1 MKKDYY
7 ESLGVS
13 KSATEAEIKSAFRK
27 LAKQYHPDVNK
38 DKGADEKFKELQEAY
53 AVLSDPEKRK
63 QYDQFGHAAFQQ
75 GQGFGGGFG
84 GSGGFDFSG
93 FDFGDIFSDLF
104 GSSFGSSF
112 GFDGGS
118 SNRPRKGND
127 SVLEMHLTFEE
138 AVFGTEKTIKVQT
151 TEKCHECHG
160 KGGHE
165 ETKCDRC
172 HGSGMVNAEQ
182 RTILGTYMTRTTC
195 PKCGGSGHTY
205 KKECSTCHGKKIEKK
220 QKEIV
225 VTIPAGI
232 DTGNQL
238 RLAGKG
244 DAGLNGGPNGDIYIQ
259 FEVEKHPIFE
269 RKGDDIYL
277 DLPVSITDAILGT
290 KKEISTLYG
299 KVMLTIPEGTQC
311 NAKFV
316 LKGKGIPNVSSK
328 HKGDMYVIA
337 KVIIPDKLDRKQKE
351 LVQELAKT
359 NVEND
364 SIFKKFKNMFK

>member
-13 KSATEAEIKSAFRK
+13 KNATDAEIKSAFRK

-38 DKGADEKFKELQEAY
+38 EKGAEEKFKELQEAY
-53 AVLSDPEKRK
+53 AVLSDPEKRR
-63 QYDQFGHAAFQQ
+63 QYDQFGHASFQQ
-75 GQGFGGGFG
+75 GQGGFG
-84 GSGGFDFSG
+84 GAGGFDFNG

-118 SNRPRKGND
+118 SKRPRKGND
-127 SVLEMHLTFEE
+127 SVLEMTLTFEE
-138 AVFGTEKTIKVQT
+138 AVFGAEKTIKVQT
-151 TEKCHECHG
+151 TEKCHDCHG
-160 KGGHE
+160 KGGHD

-172 HGSGMVNAEQ
+172 HGSGVVNAEQ

-195 PKCGGSGHTY
+195 PKCGGSGHSY
-205 KKECSTCHGKKIEKK
+205 KKECSTCHGKKTIKK
-220 QKEIV
+220 SKEIV

-244 DAGLNGGPNGDIYIQ
+244 DAGINGGPNGDIYIQ
-259 FEVEKHPIFE
+259 FNVEKHPFFE
-269 RKGDDIYL
+269 RKGDDVFM
-277 DLPVSITDAILGT
+277 DLPISITDAILGT
-290 KKEISTLYG
+290 KKEINTLYG

-337 KVIIPDKLDRKQKE
+337 KVIIPEKLDRKQKE

-359 NVEND
+359 NLEND
-364 SIFKKFKNMFK
+364 TIFKKFKNLFK